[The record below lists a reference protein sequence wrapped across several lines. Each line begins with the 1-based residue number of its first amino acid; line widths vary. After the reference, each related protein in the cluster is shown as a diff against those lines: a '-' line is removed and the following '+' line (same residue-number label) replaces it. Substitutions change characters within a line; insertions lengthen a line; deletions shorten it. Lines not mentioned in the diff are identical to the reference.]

1 MTVTCTG
8 TISIRFAELLERR
21 DDQAVR
27 GLFADLPVQD
37 IADAIGDC
45 GPAERADAFRLVA
58 EGLQPEVFAHLDD
71 VRQESLVE
79 TLTPDEMRRVMNELS
94 PDDRT
99 ALLERLPRDAVKRL
113 LWLLKPGEV
122 REAVRLLG
130 YPEES
135 AGRLMTPDCVKV
147 RGDWSVARALAHIR
161 QLGDERETVN
171 LIYVTEGS
179 GRLLDIVSLRQLV
192 FANPAALV
200 SSLADE
206 SLITIQPDAD
216 REEAVRLIQH
226 YDLSALPVV
235 DVDGRL
241 LGIVTVDDVMDVAEE
256 EATEDFHKMGSVGAL
271 HLSLKDARPFLLYR
285 KRIGWLVMLVAV
297 NGIGAIGIKYFEA
310 SIEAVVALVF
320 FLPLV
325 IASGGNAG
333 AQAATLM
340 VRALA
345 TGDVHA
351 RDWLGLFI
359 KELSVAL
366 ALGLTMGLFVWAA
379 GSMIGGGGLGLAVA
393 LAMICVVLVSSLFG
407 LLLPFVLERMNFDPA
422 TASAP
427 LITSVA
433 DIAGI
438 AIYFLIATVI
448 LGLPM
453 PGA

>member
-1 MTVTCTG
+1 MEREEILVEL
-8 TISIRFAELLERR
+8 AELLERDER
-21 DDQAVR
+21 DAIR
-27 GLFADLPVQD
+27 KLFEDLAVQD
-37 IADAIGDC
+37 VAAAIGDL
-45 GPAERADAFRLVA
+45 GDAERAEAFRLVDDP
-58 EGLQPEVFAHLDD
+58 LQAEVFAHLTDSQ
-71 VRQESLVE
+71 QESLID
-79 TLTPDEMRRVMNELS
+79 TLSPGELKQVLNDLS

-99 ALLERLPRDAVKRL
+99 ALLERLPREGVKRL

-147 RGDWSVARALAHIR
+147 RGDWSVARAMAHIR
-161 QLGDERETVN
+161 NIGEAGETVN
-171 LIYVTEGS
+171 LIYVTDGD
-179 GRLLDIVSLRQLV
+179 GRLLDVLSLRQLI
-192 FANPAALV
+192 FANPSAMVA
-200 SSLADE
+200 SLADE
-206 SLITIQPDAD
+206 ALISIQPEAD

-226 YDLSALPVV
+226 YDLEALPVV
-235 DVDGRL
+235 DANGRL

-256 EATEDFHKMGSVGAL
+256 EVTEDFHKMGSVAAL
-271 HLSLKDARPFLLYR
+271 GLSLRDAKASLLYR
-285 KRIGWLVMLVAV
+285 KRIGWLVLLVAV

-345 TGDVHA
+345 TGDVQA
-351 RDWLGLFI
+351 RDWVRLFV
-359 KELSVAL
+359 KEISVAA
-366 ALGLTMGLFVWAA
+366 ALGVTMALFVWTA
-379 GSMIGGGGLGLAVA
+379 GSAIGGADLGLAVA

-407 LLLPFVLERMNFDPA
+407 LLLPFVLVRFNFDPA

-438 AIYFLIATVI
+438 MIYFTIATII
-448 LGLPM
+448 LGLPA
-453 PGA
+453 PGG

>member
-1 MTVTCTG
+1 MEREEILVEL
-8 TISIRFAELLERR
+8 AELLERR
-21 DDQAVR
+21 EHAAVR
-27 GLFADLPVQD
+27 KLFADLPVQD
-37 IADAIGDC
+37 TAAAIGDL
-45 GPAERADAFRLVA
+45 GAAERAEAFRMVDDA
-58 EGLQPEVFAHLDD
+58 LQPEVFAHLDD
-71 VRQESLVE
+71 VQQESLVE
-79 TLTPDEMRRVMNELS
+79 SLSPDEMRRVMNELS

-99 ALLERLPRDAVKRL
+99 ALLERLPREGVKRL

-135 AGRLMTPDCVKV
+135 AGRLMTPDVIKI
-147 RGDWSVARALAHIR
+147 RGDWSVARALAHVR
-161 QLGDERETVN
+161 QIGDDGETVN
-171 LIYVTEGS
+171 LIYVTDGD
-179 GRLLDIVSLRQLV
+179 GRLLDVVSLRQLV
-192 FANPAALV
+192 FANPAAAV

-206 SLITIQPDAD
+206 ALITIQPEAD

-226 YDLSALPVV
+226 YDIQALPVV
-235 DVDGRL
+235 DLNGRL

-271 HLSLKDARPFLLYR
+271 HLSLRDARPSLLYR
-285 KRIGWLVMLVAV
+285 KRIGWLVLLVVV

-345 TGDVHA
+345 TGDVHS
-351 RDWLGLFI
+351 RDWLALFV

-366 ALGLTMGLFVWAA
+366 ALGITMGLFVWLVGSAIA
-379 GSMIGGGGLGLAVA
+379 GAELGLAVA
-393 LAMICVVLVSSLFG
+393 LAMIGVVLVGSLFG
-407 LLLPFVLERMNFDPA
+407 LLLPFVLERLKFDPA

-438 AIYFLIATVI
+438 VIYFTIATLL
-448 LGLPM
+448 LGLPS
-453 PGA
+453 PF

>member
-1 MTVTCTG
+1 MEREEILVEL
-8 TISIRFAELLERR
+8 AELLERGNQDGIR
-21 DDQAVR
+21 
-27 GLFADLPVQD
+27 LMFAELAVQD
-37 IADAIGDC
+37 IAAAIGDL
-45 GPAERADAFRLVA
+45 GAAERADAFRLVDDA
-58 EGLQPEVFAHLDD
+58 LQPEVFAHLYD
-71 VRQESLVE
+71 VEQESLVE

-99 ALLERLPRDAVKRL
+99 ALLERLPREGVKRL

-135 AGRLMTPDCVKV
+135 AGRLMTPDCVKI
-147 RGDWSVARALAHIR
+147 RGDWSVARAMAHIR
-161 QLGDERETVN
+161 NLGDHGETVN
-171 LIYVTEGS
+171 TLYVTDANG
-179 GRLLDIVSLRQLV
+179 GLLDIVSLRQLL
-192 FANPAALV
+192 FANPSAQVA
-200 SSLADE
+200 SLADE
-206 SLITIQPDAD
+206 ALITIQPEAD

-226 YDLSALPVV
+226 YDLEALPVV
-235 DVDGRL
+235 DANGRL
-241 LGIVTVDDVMDVAEE
+241 LGIVTVDDVMDVAEK
-256 EATEDFHKMGSVGAL
+256 EATEDFHKMGSVGSL
-271 HLSLKDARPFLLYR
+271 GLSLRDAKAFLLYR
-285 KRIGWLVMLVAV
+285 KRIGWLILLVVV
-297 NGIGAIGIKYFEA
+297 NGFGAIGIKYFEA

-345 TGDVHA
+345 TGDVHS
-351 RDWLGLFI
+351 RDWVKLFV
-359 KELSVAL
+359 KELSVAG
-366 ALGLTMGLFVWAA
+366 ALGLTMGVFVWLA
-379 GSMIGGGGLGLAVA
+379 GTMIGGADLGLAIA

-407 LLLPFVLERMNFDPA
+407 LLLPFVLERMKFDPA

-438 AIYFLIATVI
+438 VIYFSIATVI
-448 LGLPM
+448 LGLPA
-453 PGA
+453 PGG